1 MKKIFTILM
10 ALTMILSAFAV
21 SASASTPE
29 PTVSPRW
36 TNTSLVT
43 PQITFSDG
51 VGYAEFSATAKYTPK
66 TFVVD
71 TYVYVQS
78 GSDWIYVTEHHV
90 TKTGMTVGSSC
101 SFDQVTGAYYK
112 ADFYL
117 TVSGGGVVEE
127 LSFTSYGPN

>member
-1 MKKIFTILM
+1 MKRVLIALM
-10 ALTMILSAFAV
+10 TLTMIFSAFAV
-21 SASASTPE
+21 SASASAYN

-36 TNTSLVT
+36 TNTSTVT

-51 VGYAEFSATAKYTPK
+51 VGYAEFAATAKYTPK

-78 GSDWIYVTEHHV
+78 GSDWVYVTEHHV

-101 SFDQVTGAYYK
+101 SFNQVTGAYYK
-112 ADFYL
+112 AEFYL

>member
-1 MKKIFTILM
+1 MKRIFIILM
-10 ALTMILSAFAV
+10 ALTMIFSAFAV
-21 SASASTPE
+21 SANAAMPE
-29 PTVSPRW
+29 STVSPRW
-36 TNTSLVT
+36 TNTSLVD
-43 PQITFSDG
+43 PLITFSDG
-51 VGYAEFSATAKYTPK
+51 VGYAEIAATAKYTPK

-112 ADFYL
+112 AEFYL